1 MRLKPAST
9 PPAKA
14 APDAP
19 TCLKLLVRASM
30 ATAWS
35 FETEACGALTI
46 RRAAHNKKGGSQKIY
61 LQFAAV
67 HLAVVVLV
75 QLCER
80 RVRCDVTLDLI
91 PVHRYVTITFDDVRG
106 DT

>member
-35 FETEACGALTI
+35 LETEACGGAARRPSSRAVAAGALTI

-75 QLCER
+75 
-80 RVRCDVTLDLI
+80 
-91 PVHRYVTITFDDVRG
+91 
-106 DT
+106 